1 MLFSSMVFIFVFLPI
16 VAILYYISPRRFR
29 NLILLVSSII
39 FYAWGEPVYVF
50 IMLATILIN
59 YIGAIIV
66 DKIKVM
72 PYKRLALTLTIL
84 ADLSI
89 LFYFKYFNFLHKI

>member
-50 IMLATILIN
+50 IMLATILPH
-59 YIGAIIV
+59 GQLLKQV
-66 DKIKVM
+66 ST
-72 PYKRLALTLTIL
+72 TLTVSL
-84 ADLSI
+84 A
-89 LFYFKYFNFLHKI
+89 KYLEQEKAFLLMQTSTVLKQPCVWLIR